1 MKSLKIIT
9 DIEDIINRSSLDDI
23 PDDKINN
30 FVQKLLLHNFSNNVE
45 FNNVLR
51 EVSKICKIMPS
62 KTAILQSYKY
72 LLKNNQDITKNN
84 NLIDLCTKKSVRS
97 ESGVLVI
104 TVLTSPYPEYI
115 AADGSRKRQ
124 SFSCGENCSYCP
136 NEPEI
141 IINTII
147 LDCSISLNKHN
158 YIVSVSTTDSM
169 AVVRVF
175 NYIEF
180 PEYNII
186 LDRINIKNIK
196 ENVSK
201 DREIVNIFDIEI
213 NANKID
219 YLKLQPGTL
228 IKGIKGA
235 QPRSYVSS
243 ESGVMRGNQN
253 HFDAFYQFIDRISAL
268 EICGHPP
275 DKIEILVLGGTWSDY
290 PLGYKDEFI
299 RDLHYAAN
307 VYNEVK
313 DGIKRERYSLEK
325 EIELNMTA
333 SCRIIGLTLE
343 TRPDRIT
350 KREIKNFRKYNCT
363 RVQLGVQHI
372 DDSVL
377 KMNNRNCYT
386 KDTINSLLLL
396 KDNGFKVDTHF
407 MPDLPGSN
415 FDLDKEMFHNL
426 LGIKKMKNDFK
437 AHFFEYELLHP
448 ELQSDQWKIYPTE
461 VTRWTDIKKWYDEGT
476 YKPYGENE
484 EIMKQLILKI
494 KIDVFPWIRLNR
506 VVRDFEF
513 NSTVLGGNPNPS
525 LRDDLHRELAKMGE
539 YCKCIRCREV
549 GHMSKQISL
558 RKNINILKNKF
569 RIEDIY
575 IKEEY
580 SKIYL
585 YYSEKKRNETNNI
598 KIEIVLVIRKYN
610 TKGGIEYFLSYE
622 TIDYKILF
630 GFLRLRINDS
640 NNNVFFKE
648 IENSGLIRELHVYG
662 SLVKHNDSETKKTQH
677 IGFGKKLINKAE
689 EITYNNNLRK
699 ITVISGIGV
708 REYYSKRG
716 YQLNGTYMIKKL
728 EEKNILTKLKNIVI
742 MFKIYINYL
751 VLGFL
756 ILFLS
761 IIINL

>member
-1 MKSLKIIT
+1 MDKLKKFT

-23 PDDKINN
+23 PDDKVNI
-30 FVQKLLLHNFSNNVE
+30 FVQKLISYNFNNIIE

-51 EVSKICKIMPS
+51 ELSKICKIMPS

-72 LLKNNQDITKNN
+72 LLKNNQDTIKNKK
-84 NLIDLCTKKSVRS
+84 LVDFCTKKSVRS

-104 TVLTSPYPEYI
+104 TVLTSPYPEYK
-115 AADGSRKRQ
+115 AADGSIKRQ

-141 IINTII
+141 ITNTVVIG
-147 LDCSISLNKHN
+147 CSVSLNKQN
-158 YIVSVSTTDSM
+158 YIVSVRTKDSM

-180 PEYNII
+180 PEYNIF

-196 ENVSK
+196 ENVSR
-201 DREIVNIFDIEI
+201 DEEIVNIFDIEI
-213 NANKID
+213 NTNKID
-219 YLKLQPGTL
+219 YNKLVPGTL
-228 IKGIKGA
+228 IKGIKGD

-275 DKIEILVLGGTWSDY
+275 DKVELLVLGGTWSDY
-290 PLGYKDEFI
+290 PQGYKDEFI

-307 VYNEVK
+307 VYNKIK
-313 DGIKRERYSLEK
+313 DNGVKRERYSLEK
-325 EIELNMTA
+325 EIEINMTS

-343 TRPDRIT
+343 TRPDRIN
-350 KREIKNFRKYNCT
+350 KREIKNFRRYNCT

-372 DDSVL
+372 DDAVL

-415 FDLDKEMFHNL
+415 FQLDTEMFNSL
-426 LGIKKMKNDFK
+426 LGIKKMKNNFK
-437 AHFFEYELLHP
+437 DHFFEYELLHP

-476 YKPYGENE
+476 FKPYGEDE

-525 LRDDLHRELAKMGE
+525 LRDDLHKELAKIGE

-549 GHMSKQISL
+549 GHMSKQITL

-569 RIEDIY
+569 RIEDTY

-580 SKIYL
+580 SKLYL
-585 YYSEKKRNETNNI
+585 CYSEKKKNESNNI

-610 TKGGIEYFLSYE
+610 TKDGTEYFLSYE

-640 NNNVFFKE
+640 NDNVFFKE

-662 SLVKHNDSETKKTQH
+662 SLIKHDDSKTKKTQH
-677 IGFGKKLINKAE
+677 IGFGKKLLNKAE

-716 YQLNGTYMIKKL
+716 YQLNGTYMTKIL
-728 EEKNILTKLKNIVI
+728 EEKKSFIKLRTINLILSIL
-742 MFKIYINYL
+742 F
-751 VLGFL
+751 
-756 ILFLS
+756 LFLS
-761 IIINL
+761 IIVYYMTNVL